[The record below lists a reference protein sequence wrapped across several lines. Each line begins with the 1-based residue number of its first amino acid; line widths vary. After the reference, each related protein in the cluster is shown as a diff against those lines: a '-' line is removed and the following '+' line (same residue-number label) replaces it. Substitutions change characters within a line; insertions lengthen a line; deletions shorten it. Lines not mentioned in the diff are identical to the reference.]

1 MRKIKDPPMEENII
15 QAQNYLQNILIRT
28 QIH

>member
-1 MRKIKDPPMEENII
+1 MQKIKDPTLEENVI
-15 QAQNYLQNILIRT
+15 QVQNYLQNILIRT